1 MSKKLKNIKAV
12 NEMLLGEHKTQT
24 KKSISFEGKKF
35 VKKEVGETWIDDDGQ
50 YWEQKNGYRVKVGKF
65 AKLREDLKAFP
76 NCNKETCTCIEPS
89 QADLKMKAYHGMCLD
104 CVVEMEHDLKLKG
117 EYGEYER
124 TKLLNNAES
133 WLKEAEIEK
142 EVLKS
147 TIKASFINEDGSI
160 EEWDGLSE
168 EEIVSKIDDGFKEFK
183 TNFINKLKG
192 EEHEINTVGSGIT

>member
-50 YWEQKNGYRVKVGKF
+50 SWEQKNGYRVKVGKF

-117 EYGEYER
+117 EYDEYER
-124 TKLLNNAES
+124 TKLLNNAEA
-133 WLKEAEIEK
+133 WLKEAEVEK

-168 EEIVSKIDDGFKEFK
+168 DEMVTKIDEGFKTFK
-183 TNFINKLKG
+183 TNFIDKLKNK
-192 EEHEINTVGSGIT
+192 ETKEI

>member
-50 YWEQKNGYRVKVGKF
+50 SWEQKNGYRVKVGKF

-89 QADLKMKAYHGMCLD
+89 QADLKMKAYHGVCLD

-117 EYGEYER
+117 EYDEYER

-133 WLKEAEIEK
+133 WLKEAEVEK

-168 EEIVSKIDDGFKEFK
+168 EEIVSKIDDGFEEFK
-183 TNFINKLKG
+183 TNFIDKLKG
-192 EEHEINTVGSGIT
+192 

>member
-24 KKSISFEGKKF
+24 KKTISFEGKKF

-50 YWEQKNGYRVKVGKF
+50 SWEQKNGYRVKVGKF

-89 QADLKMKAYHGMCLD
+89 QADLKMKAYHGVCLD

-117 EYGEYER
+117 EYDEYER

-133 WLKEAEIEK
+133 WLKEAEVEK

-168 EEIVSKIDDGFKEFK
+168 EEIVSKIDDGFEEFK
-183 TNFINKLKG
+183 TNFIDKLKG
-192 EEHEINTVGSGIT
+192 

>member
-50 YWEQKNGYRVKVGKF
+50 SWEQKNGYRVKVGKF

-76 NCNKETCTCIEPS
+76 NCNKETCACIEPS

-117 EYGEYER
+117 EYDEYER

-133 WLKEAEIEK
+133 WLKEAEVEK

-168 EEIVSKIDDGFKEFK
+168 EEIVSKIDDGFEEFK
-183 TNFINKLKG
+183 TNFIDKLKG
-192 EEHEINTVGSGIT
+192 

>member
-12 NEMLLGEHKTQT
+12 NDMLLGEHKTQT

-50 YWEQKNGYRVKVGKF
+50 SWEQKNGYRVKVGKF

-117 EYGEYER
+117 EYDEYER

-133 WLKEAEIEK
+133 WLKEAEVEK

-168 EEIVSKIDDGFKEFK
+168 EEIVSKIDDGFEEFK
-183 TNFINKLKG
+183 TNFIDKLKG
-192 EEHEINTVGSGIT
+192 

>member
-12 NEMLLGEHKTQT
+12 SEMLEGKHKTQT
-24 KKSISFEGKKF
+24 KKTIAFDGKE
-35 VKKEVGETWIDDDGQ
+35 VVRREVGELWTDTKGQ
-50 YWEQKNGYRVKVGKF
+50 EWEQRKGYKVKVGKL
-65 AKLREDLKAFP
+65 AKLREELKGFP
-76 NCNKETCTCIEPS
+76 NCRKDVCTCIDAG

-117 EYGEYER
+117 EYDEYER
-124 TKLLNNAES
+124 TKLLNNAEA
-133 WLKEAEIEK
+133 WLKEAEVEK

-168 EEIVSKIDDGFKEFK
+168 DEMVTKIDEGFKTFK
-183 TNFINKLKG
+183 TNFIDKLKNK
-192 EEHEINTVGSGIT
+192 ETKEI

>member
-50 YWEQKNGYRVKVGKF
+50 SWEQKNGYRVKVGKF

-76 NCNKETCTCIEPS
+76 NCNKETCTCIEPG
-89 QADLKMKAYHGMCLD
+89 QADLKMKAYHGVCLD

-117 EYGEYER
+117 EYDEYER

-133 WLKEAEIEK
+133 WLKEAEVEK

-168 EEIVSKIDDGFKEFK
+168 EEIVSKIDDGFEEFK
-183 TNFINKLKG
+183 TNFIDKLKG
-192 EEHEINTVGSGIT
+192 

>member
-50 YWEQKNGYRVKVGKF
+50 SWEQKNGYRVKVGKF

-117 EYGEYER
+117 EYDEYER

-133 WLKEAEIEK
+133 WLKEAEVEK

-160 EEWDGLSE
+160 EECDGLSE
-168 EEIVSKIDDGFKEFK
+168 EEIVSKIDDGFEEFK
-183 TNFINKLKG
+183 TNFIDKLKG
-192 EEHEINTVGSGIT
+192 

>member
-35 VKKEVGETWIDDDGQ
+35 VKKEVGENWIDDDGQ
-50 YWEQKNGYRVKVGKF
+50 YWEQKNGYKVKVGKF
-65 AKLREDLKAFP
+65 AKLREDLKEFP
-76 NCNKETCTCIEPS
+76 NCKKTCACIEPS
-89 QADLKMKAYHGMCLD
+89 QADLKMKAIHGMCLD

-117 EYGEYER
+117 EYDEYER
-124 TKLLNNAES
+124 TKLLNNAEA

-168 EEIVSKIDDGFKEFK
+168 DEMIAKIDEGFETFK
-183 TNFINKLKG
+183 TDFIDKLKNK
-192 EEHEINTVGSGIT
+192 ETKED

>member
-24 KKSISFEGKKF
+24 KKTISFEGKKF

-50 YWEQKNGYRVKVGKF
+50 SWEQKNGYRVKVGKF

-117 EYGEYER
+117 EYDEYER

-133 WLKEAEIEK
+133 WLKEAEVEK

-168 EEIVSKIDDGFKEFK
+168 EEIVSKIDDGFEEFK
-183 TNFINKLKG
+183 TNFIDKLKG
-192 EEHEINTVGSGIT
+192 

>member
-1 MSKKLKNIKAV
+1 MAKKLKNIKAV

-24 KKSISFEGKKF
+24 KKTISFEGKKF

-50 YWEQKNGYRVKVGKF
+50 SWEQKNGYRVKVGKF

-117 EYGEYER
+117 EYDEYER

-133 WLKEAEIEK
+133 WLKEAEVEK

-168 EEIVSKIDDGFKEFK
+168 EEIVSKIDDGFEEFK
-183 TNFINKLKG
+183 TNFIDKLKG
-192 EEHEINTVGSGIT
+192 

>member
-50 YWEQKNGYRVKVGKF
+50 SWEQKNGYRVKVGKF

-76 NCNKETCTCIEPS
+76 NCNKETCACIEPS

-104 CVVEMEHDLKLKG
+104 CVVEMEHTMKLVG
-117 EYGEYER
+117 EYDEYER
-124 TKLLNNAES
+124 KRLLNNAEA
-133 WLKEAEIEK
+133 WLTNAEVEK

-160 EEWDGLSE
+160 EEWSGGSE
-168 EEIVSKIDDGFKEFK
+168 EDVIAKIDNGFEKFK
-183 TNFINKLKG
+183 TEFIDKLKLNITDAG
-192 EEHEINTVGSGIT
+192 EIND

>member
-35 VKKEVGETWIDDDGQ
+35 VKKELGETWIDDDGQ
-50 YWEQKNGYRVKVGKF
+50 SWEQKNGYKVKVGKF
-65 AKLREDLKAFP
+65 AKLREELKAFP
-76 NCNKETCTCIEPS
+76 NCNKEICTCIEPS

-104 CVVEMEHDLKLKG
+104 CVTDMEHDLKLKG
-117 EYGEYER
+117 EYDEYER
-124 TKLLNNAES
+124 TKLLNNAEA

-160 EEWDGLSE
+160 EDWDGLSE
-168 EEIVSKIDDGFKEFK
+168 DEMITKIDEGFETFK
-183 TNFINKLKG
+183 TDFIDKLKNK
-192 EEHEINTVGSGIT
+192 ETKET

>member
-50 YWEQKNGYRVKVGKF
+50 SWEQKNGYRVKVGKF

-76 NCNKETCTCIEPS
+76 NCNKEMCTCIEPS
-89 QADLKMKAYHGMCLD
+89 QADLKMKAYHGVCLD

-117 EYGEYER
+117 EYDEYER

-133 WLKEAEIEK
+133 WLKEAEVEK

-168 EEIVSKIDDGFKEFK
+168 EEIVSKIDDGFEEFK
-183 TNFINKLKG
+183 TNFIDKLKG
-192 EEHEINTVGSGIT
+192 

>member
-1 MSKKLKNIKAV
+1 
-12 NEMLLGEHKTQT
+12 MLLGEHKTQT

-50 YWEQKNGYRVKVGKF
+50 SWEQKNGYRVKVGKF

-89 QADLKMKAYHGMCLD
+89 QADLKMKAYHGVCLD

-117 EYGEYER
+117 EYDEYER

-133 WLKEAEIEK
+133 WLKEAEVEK

-168 EEIVSKIDDGFKEFK
+168 EEIVSKIDDGFEEFK
-183 TNFINKLKG
+183 TNFIDKLKG
-192 EEHEINTVGSGIT
+192 

>member
-50 YWEQKNGYRVKVGKF
+50 SWEQKNGYRVKVGKF

-117 EYGEYER
+117 EYDEYER
-124 TKLLNNAES
+124 TKLLNNAEA
-133 WLKEAEIEK
+133 WLKEAEVEK

-168 EEIVSKIDDGFKEFK
+168 EEIVSKIDDGFEEFK
-183 TNFINKLKG
+183 TNFIDKLKG
-192 EEHEINTVGSGIT
+192 